1 LFVVA
6 RTLICAVYLL
16 QKVPAAKWLGL
27 NVTLWGIMTACTAA
41 VHNYHGLLAVRIL
54 LGVFEA
60 TIGPSLLLISSQ
72 WYTKS
77 EQAPRFSCWYLGLG
91 LGQIVGGL
99 LSFAFQHV
107 KHDAIAGWRVM
118 FIVLGI
124 VTVIV
129 GLGTAFYLPET
140 PMRAQFISEEE
151 KIMLLK
157 HVSINQTGIENKRF
171 QWSQVWEAV
180 RDIQIW
186 LLVLI
191 TILVSIQALFST
203 RA

>member
-1 LFVVA
+1 
-6 RTLICAVYLL
+6 
-16 QKVPAAKWLGL
+16 
-27 NVTLWGIMTACTAA
+27 
-41 VHNYHGLLAVRIL
+41 
-54 LGVFEA
+54 
-60 TIGPSLLLISSQ
+60 
-72 WYTKS
+72 
-77 EQAPRFSCWYLGLG
+77 
-91 LGQIVGGL
+91 
-99 LSFAFQHV
+99 
-107 KHDAIAGWRVM
+107 M

-129 GLGTAFYLPET
+129 GLETAFYLPET

-191 TILVSIQALFST
+191 TILVSIQALIST

>member
-1 LFVVA
+1 
-6 RTLICAVYLL
+6 
-16 QKVPAAKWLGL
+16 
-27 NVTLWGIMTACTAA
+27 MTACTAG
-41 VHNYHGLLAVRIL
+41 VHNYRGLLAVRIL

-60 TIGPSLLLISSQ
+60 TIGPSLMLISSQ

-77 EQAPRFSCWYLGLG
+77 EQAPRFSFWYLGLG

-118 FIVLGI
+118 FIVLGC
-124 VTVIV
+124 VTVII
-129 GLGTAFYLPET
+129 GIATARFLPDT
-140 PMRAQFISEEE
+140 PMNASFLSEDE
-151 KIMLLK
+151 KIVLLK
-157 HVSINQTGIENKRF
+157 HVSVNQTGIENKHI
-171 QWSQVWEAV
+171 QWSHVWEAL

-191 TILVSIQALFST
+191 NILVGLLIFLYSPRLIKPRDPSLAVS
-203 RA
+203 